1 MNKIA
6 KRTAHCLN
14 VSENL
19 IQNSV
24 KLDRDNEKYNNN
36 AKSKTIT
43 RKDTIDQFNKDV
55 INTVAYNLFQKH
67 ECVTIKELKK
77 ILLTSTCNFLE
88 QLRTSVMKATPL
100 FI

>member
-6 KRTAHCLN
+6 KRTARCLKI
-14 VSENL
+14 SESL

-24 KLDRDNEKYNNN
+24 KLDGDNEKYTNN

-43 RKDTIDQFNKDV
+43 RKDTIDQFNKDF

-67 ECVTIKELKK
+67 ECVTLKELKN
-77 ILLTSTCNFLE
+77 LLEKRS
-88 QLRTSVMKATPL
+88 
-100 FI
+100 

>member
-43 RKDTIDQFNKDV
+43 RKDTIDQFNTTSKAKWKYFKITLV
-55 INTVAYNLFQKH
+55 SFEITSIHMYNMYK
-67 ECVTIKELKK
+67 
-77 ILLTSTCNFLE
+77 S
-88 QLRTSVMKATPL
+88 R
-100 FI
+100 

>member
-24 KLDRDNEKYNNN
+24 KLDRDNEKYNNRGVQN
-36 AKSKTIT
+36 SSAC
-43 RKDTIDQFNKDV
+43 DV
-55 INTVAYNLFQKH
+55 
-67 ECVTIKELKK
+67 
-77 ILLTSTCNFLE
+77 
-88 QLRTSVMKATPL
+88 M
-100 FI
+100 

>member
-19 IQNSV
+19 IQISV

-43 RKDTIDQFNKDV
+43 RKDTIDQFNKDFF
-55 INTVAYNLFQKH
+55 NTAAYNLFQKH
-67 ECVTIKELKK
+67 ECVTIKELKN
-77 ILLTSTCNFLE
+77 LLEKRSYNC
-88 QLRTSVMKATPL
+88 
-100 FI
+100 II

>member
-43 RKDTIDQFNKDV
+43 RKDTIDQFNKDFF
-55 INTVAYNLFQKH
+55 NTVAYNLFQKH
-67 ECVTIKELKK
+67 ECVTIRELKN
-77 ILLTSTCNFLE
+77 LLEKRSYNC
-88 QLRTSVMKATPL
+88 
-100 FI
+100 II

>member
-36 AKSKTIT
+36 AKSKTTT
-43 RKDTIDQFNKDV
+43 RKDTIDQFNKDF
-55 INTVAYNLFQKH
+55 INTVAYNLFQSLT
-67 ECVTIKELKK
+67 EFCIKFSLTFKQCAVLLA
-77 ILLTSTCNFLE
+77 ILFMSEMVLLALTH
-88 QLRTSVMKATPL
+88 R
-100 FI
+100 

>member
-43 RKDTIDQFNKDV
+43 RKDTIDQFNKDF